1 MAGPTVTAVLIGCGC
16 LVAVAAAVRSTWS
29 PCGVSMLSTIT
40 PLAERGRGHRFAVT
54 ATWFVAGATA
64 GGATLGALAAGL
76 AAAVAVIDP
85 GTTTRALLAAAAA
98 VVCLA
103 ADLRIAGFRL
113 PGHGRQVDERW
124 LDRYRPWV
132 YAGGFGWQIGAGVT
146 TYLMTAAVYLLVVV
160 AALTGLPAVALA
172 VGVLFGLLR
181 GLAVTA
187 GAGITSSARLVAF
200 HRRFEAWRP
209 ASAVVAEAAEVVT
222 LAAVVAV
229 VSSLAGALVGAG
241 ATAVVAVVAVR
252 RRRLAAGASAPVAQ
266 TAMPAS
272 RRSTVST

>member
-1 MAGPTVTAVLIGCGC
+1 MAGPTVTAVLIGSGC

-40 PLAERGRGHRFAVT
+40 PMAERGRGHRFAVT

-64 GGATLGALAAGL
+64 GGATLGALAASL
-76 AAAVAVIDP
+76 AAVVAAADP
-85 GTTTRALLAAAAA
+85 GSTTRVVMAAAAA
-98 VVCLA
+98 IVCLA
-103 ADLRIAGFRL
+103 SDLGVAGFRL
-113 PGHGRQVDERW
+113 PGHRRQVDERW

-132 YAGGFGWQIGAGVT
+132 YAAGFGWQIGAGVA
-146 TYLMTAAVYLLVVV
+146 TYLMTAAVYLLVVL

-172 VGVLFGLLR
+172 VGALFGLVR
-181 GLAVTA
+181 GVAVTA
-187 GAGITSSARLVAF
+187 GAGITSSERLVAF

-222 LAAVVAV
+222 VVATLAV
-229 VSSLAGALVGAG
+229 IAPVAGGLAGAAG
-241 ATAVVAVVAVR
+241 ATAVAVVFRRDRRTPAVP
-252 RRRLAAGASAPVAQ
+252 GPSAQ

-272 RRSTVST
+272 RRSTAST